1 MTPFFAKPPITA
13 TIARGVPAATPQAPA
28 TTITDM
34 VEMRFLVTKKVI
46 TAKKIVNSTSQAA
59 SLSDIRWMGAFLLSA
74 SSTSLMIWPKTVS
87 FPTFSVRTSNTPDWS
102 TDPANTLLPTNFSTA
117 TASPVM
123 ADWLTNPEPL
133 TRFPSTGILSP
144 SLTITVSPGRMD
156 STAVSIPRRALV
168 RRDGKEIETAV
179 ESIRP
184 GETVIVRDG
193 ERIPVDGNLVKG
205 SGFVNQS
212 AITGEAVA
220 VEKLVGSR
228 VFAGSVDQSGV
239 FEVRT
244 EKVGNETVFGQ
255 IIRLVEEAEGR
266 KAPIQRISDKLAA
279 WLVEF
284 TIVFAVITFV
294 VTRNLIS
301 TISVI
306 VVAGAC
312 GVAAG
317 TPLAIVAVMGGLAKK
332 GVIVKGGLYV
342 QEMSKVDTVVIHK
355 TGTLTLGDPE
365 VTDVVGL
372 DGCSEEQ
379 VLTYASAAER
389 FSKHPLAHAIMAKA
403 QALGVSSESGV
414 SSDYLAGKGIVSWYD
429 GEQVLVGNSV
439 LMNEQHVPLS
449 NDVDTTITSKVSE
462 GKTTVLVAHGG
473 RICGVIGISDKVRDE
488 SREAVKELGR
498 MGLSTIMLTGDN
510 KVASKSVGEQVGI
523 DEVHAELL
531 PADKVSYIEQL
542 SGSGRRIVMV
552 GDGVNDAPAL
562 ALANVGVGMG
572 AGTDIAIE
580 EADIVLMTN
589 DLGRIPTIIKA
600 SKQAYG
606 VIMQNFYGTLI
617 VDGIGLGLAFEGL
630 LNPLFAAGIH
640 VVSELVFILN
650 SARLIR

>member
-1 MTPFFAKPPITA
+1 MSTPTNELPVLQGMRGSPVREPPKNREDEIRLSLMGVAALFSYLGFWRGFSSIDFVAIGATLVGGYPVFVETFRSLRHRAINMEVSMTVAIVASLLVGQFTAAVVVTFFVLLSEFIEAYAVDKGRA
-13 TIARGVPAATPQAPA
+13 TIVKL
-28 TTITDM
+28 
-34 VEMRFLVTKKVI
+34 E
-46 TAKKIVNSTSQAA
+46 
-59 SLSDIRWMGAFLLSA
+59 
-74 SSTSLMIWPKTVS
+74 KT
-87 FPTFSVRTSNTPDWS
+87 
-102 TDPANTLLPTNFSTA
+102 
-117 TASPVM
+117 
-123 ADWLTNPEPL
+123 
-133 TRFPSTGILSP
+133 
-144 SLTITVSPGRMD
+144 
-156 STAVSIPRRALV
+156 IPRRALV
-168 RRDGKEIETAV
+168 RRDGREIETDI
-179 ESIRP
+179 ETIQP

-255 IIRLVEEAEGR
+255 IIKLVEEAESR

-284 TIVFAVITFV
+284 TIVFAVVTFV

-332 GVIVKGGLYV
+332 GVIVKGGVYV
-342 QEMSKVDTVVIHK
+342 QEMSKVDTVVIDK

-365 VTDVVGL
+365 VTDIIGR
-372 DGCSEEQ
+372 DGCSQKQ
-379 VLTYASAAER
+379 VLTYAAAAEKL
-389 FSKHPLAHAIMAKA
+389 SNHPLARAITAKA
-403 QALGVSSESGV
+403 HELGASLTGTS
-414 SSDYLAGKGIVSWYD
+414 SSDYQVGKGILSSYN
-429 GEQVLVGNSV
+429 GEQIIVGNTV
-439 LMNEQHVPLS
+439 LMTEQHIALS
-449 NDVDTTITSKVSE
+449 NDVDATITSKVSE

-473 RICGVIGISDKVRDE
+473 LICGIIGISDRIRNE
-488 SREAVKELGR
+488 SMSAVQELGK
-498 MGLSTIMLTGDN
+498 MGISTVMLTGDN
-510 KVASKSVGEQVGI
+510 KITANRAGEQAGI
-523 DEVHAELL
+523 KQVYSELL
-531 PADKVSYIEQL
+531 PADKVSIIEQM
-542 SGSGRRIVMV
+542 SETGQRIAMV
-552 GDGVNDAPAL
+552 GDGINDAPAL
-562 ALANVGVGMG
+562 ARANVGIGMG

-589 DLGRIPTIIKA
+589 DLGKIPTIVRA

-606 VIMQNFYGTLI
+606 VILQNFYGTLI
-617 VDGIGLGLAFEGL
+617 VDGIGLALAFDGL

-640 VVSELVFILN
+640 VASELVFILN

>member
-1 MTPFFAKPPITA
+1 MSTPRNELPVLEGIKGPLVREPPKNTEDEIRLSLMGLAALFSYLGFWRSFSPIDFVAIGATLVGGYPVFVETFHSLRHRSINMEVSMTVAIVASLLVGQFTAAVVVTFFVLLSEFIEAYAVDKGRA
-13 TIARGVPAATPQAPA
+13 TIVKLER
-28 TTITDM
+28 
-34 VEMRFLVTKKVI
+34 
-46 TAKKIVNSTSQAA
+46 
-59 SLSDIRWMGAFLLSA
+59 
-74 SSTSLMIWPKTVS
+74 
-87 FPTFSVRTSNTPDWS
+87 
-102 TDPANTLLPTNFSTA
+102 
-117 TASPVM
+117 
-123 ADWLTNPEPL
+123 
-133 TRFPSTGILSP
+133 
-144 SLTITVSPGRMD
+144 
-156 STAVSIPRRALV
+156 SIPRRALV
-168 RRDGKEIETAV
+168 RRDGKEIETDV
-179 ESIRP
+179 ESIQP

-332 GVIVKGGLYV
+332 GVIVKGGVYV
-342 QEMSKVDTVVIHK
+342 QEMSKVDTVVIDK

-562 ALANVGVGMG
+562 ALVNVGVGMG

-589 DLGRIPTIIKA
+589 DLGRIPTIVKA

>member
-1 MTPFFAKPPITA
+1 MNVSRNDLPVLEGTRRSPVSEPPKNRIDEIRLSLMGIAALFSYLAVWRSFFPIDFVAIGATLVGGYPVFIETFHSLRQRSINMEVSMTVAIVASLLVGQFTAAVVVTFFVLLSEFIEAYAVDKGRA
-13 TIARGVPAATPQAPA
+13 TIVKLER
-28 TTITDM
+28 
-34 VEMRFLVTKKVI
+34 
-46 TAKKIVNSTSQAA
+46 
-59 SLSDIRWMGAFLLSA
+59 
-74 SSTSLMIWPKTVS
+74 
-87 FPTFSVRTSNTPDWS
+87 
-102 TDPANTLLPTNFSTA
+102 
-117 TASPVM
+117 
-123 ADWLTNPEPL
+123 
-133 TRFPSTGILSP
+133 
-144 SLTITVSPGRMD
+144 
-156 STAVSIPRRALV
+156 SIPRRALV
-168 RRDGKEIETAV
+168 RRNGKEVETDV
-179 ESIRP
+179 EAIQP

-193 ERIPVDGNLVKG
+193 ERIPVDGALVKG

-212 AITGEAVA
+212 AITGEAIA
-220 VEKLVGSR
+220 VEKMIGSR
-228 VFAGSVDQSGV
+228 VFAGSVDESGI

-244 EKVGNETVFGQ
+244 EKVGTETVFGQ
-255 IIRLVEEAEGR
+255 IIKLVEEAESR

-284 TIVFAVITFV
+284 TIVFAVITFL

-317 TPLAIVAVMGGLAKK
+317 TPLAIVAVMGGLAKR
-332 GVIVKGGLYV
+332 GVIVKGGVYV
-342 QEMSKVDTVVIHK
+342 QEMSKVDTVVIDK
-355 TGTLTLGDPE
+355 TGTLTFGDPE

-372 DGCSEEQ
+372 DGCSTEQ

-389 FSKHPLAHAIMAKA
+389 FSKHPLAHAIAAKA
-403 QALGVSSESGV
+403 QALGVSSGSTS
-414 SSDYLAGKGIVSWYD
+414 SSDYIAGKGIVSWYD
-429 GEQVLVGNSV
+429 GEQVIVGNSV
-439 LMNEQHVPLS
+439 LMNEQHIALS
-449 NDVDTTITSKVSE
+449 NDVDTTVTSKVSE

-473 RICGVIGISDKVRDE
+473 RICGVIGISDKIRNE
-488 SREAVKELGR
+488 SREAVQELGR

-510 KVASKSVGEQVGI
+510 QVASKSVGGQVGI

-531 PADKVSYIEQL
+531 PADKVSYIERL
-542 SGSGRRIVMV
+542 SASGRRIAMV

-562 ALANVGVGMG
+562 ALANVGIGMG

-589 DLGRIPTIIKA
+589 DLGRIPLIVKA

-617 VDGIGLGLAFEGL
+617 VDGIGLALAFQGL

>member
-1 MTPFFAKPPITA
+1 MSTPRNELPVLQGMKGSLLREPPKNREDEIRLLLMGFAALFSYLGLWRSFSPIDFVAIGATLVGGYPVFVETFHSLRHRSINMEVSMTVAIVASLLVGQFTAAVVVTFFVLLSEFIEAYAVDKGRA
-13 TIARGVPAATPQAPA
+13 TIVKL
-28 TTITDM
+28 
-34 VEMRFLVTKKVI
+34 EK
-46 TAKKIVNSTSQAA
+46 
-59 SLSDIRWMGAFLLSA
+59 
-74 SSTSLMIWPKTVS
+74 
-87 FPTFSVRTSNTPDWS
+87 
-102 TDPANTLLPTNFSTA
+102 
-117 TASPVM
+117 
-123 ADWLTNPEPL
+123 
-133 TRFPSTGILSP
+133 
-144 SLTITVSPGRMD
+144 
-156 STAVSIPRRALV
+156 SIPRRALV
-168 RRDGKEIETAV
+168 RRNGRETETDV
-179 ESIRP
+179 ETIQP

-193 ERIPVDGNLVKG
+193 ERIPVDGALVKG

-212 AITGEAVA
+212 AITGEAIA
-220 VEKLVGSR
+220 VEKMIGSR
-228 VFAGSVDQSGV
+228 VFAGSVDESGI

-244 EKVGNETVFGQ
+244 EKVGTETVFGQ
-255 IIRLVEEAEGR
+255 IIKLVEEAESR

-284 TIVFAVITFV
+284 TIIFAVITFL

-317 TPLAIVAVMGGLAKK
+317 TPLAIVAVMGGLAKR
-332 GVIVKGGLYV
+332 GVIVKGGVYV
-342 QEMSKVDTVVIHK
+342 QEMSRVDTVVIDK

-403 QALGVSSESGV
+403 QTLGISSESST

-439 LMNEQHVPLS
+439 LMNEQHIALS
-449 NDVDTTITSKVSE
+449 NDVDATITSKVSE

-473 RICGVIGISDKVRDE
+473 RICGVIGISDKVRNE
-488 SREAVKELGR
+488 SREAVRELGR

-510 KVASKSVGEQVGI
+510 KVASKSVGDQVGI

-531 PADKVSYIEQL
+531 PADKVSYIERL

-589 DLGRIPTIIKA
+589 DLGRIPTIVKA

>member
-1 MTPFFAKPPITA
+1 MVASRQMSTPRTELPVLEGMKGPVVREPPKNREDEIRLSLMGLAALFSYLGFWRSFSPIDFVAIGATLVGGYPVFVETFHSLRHRSINMEVSMTVAIVASLLVGQFTAAVVVTFFVLLSEFIEAYAVDKGRA
-13 TIARGVPAATPQAPA
+13 TIVKLER
-28 TTITDM
+28 
-34 VEMRFLVTKKVI
+34 
-46 TAKKIVNSTSQAA
+46 
-59 SLSDIRWMGAFLLSA
+59 
-74 SSTSLMIWPKTVS
+74 
-87 FPTFSVRTSNTPDWS
+87 
-102 TDPANTLLPTNFSTA
+102 
-117 TASPVM
+117 
-123 ADWLTNPEPL
+123 
-133 TRFPSTGILSP
+133 
-144 SLTITVSPGRMD
+144 
-156 STAVSIPRRALV
+156 SIPRRALV
-168 RRDGKEIETAV
+168 RRDGKEIETVV
-179 ESIRP
+179 ESIQP

-212 AITGEAVA
+212 AITGEAIA

-255 IIRLVEEAEGR
+255 IIRLVEEAESR

-284 TIVFAVITFV
+284 TIFFAVITFF

-332 GVIVKGGLYV
+332 GVIVKGGVYV
-342 QEMSKVDTVVIHK
+342 QEMSKVDTVVIDK

-640 VVSELVFILN
+640 VVSELIFILN

>member
-1 MTPFFAKPPITA
+1 MNVSRNELPVLEGTRGSPVREPPRNRIDEIRLSLMGIAALFSYLAVWRSFFPIDFVAIGATLVGGYPVFIETFHSLRQRSINMEVSMTVAIVASLLVGQFTAAVVVTFFVLLSEFIEAYAVDKGRA
-13 TIARGVPAATPQAPA
+13 TIVKLER
-28 TTITDM
+28 
-34 VEMRFLVTKKVI
+34 
-46 TAKKIVNSTSQAA
+46 
-59 SLSDIRWMGAFLLSA
+59 
-74 SSTSLMIWPKTVS
+74 
-87 FPTFSVRTSNTPDWS
+87 
-102 TDPANTLLPTNFSTA
+102 
-117 TASPVM
+117 
-123 ADWLTNPEPL
+123 
-133 TRFPSTGILSP
+133 
-144 SLTITVSPGRMD
+144 
-156 STAVSIPRRALV
+156 SIPRRALV
-168 RRDGKEIETAV
+168 RRNGKEVET
-179 ESIRP
+179 
-184 GETVIVRDG
+184 
-193 ERIPVDGNLVKG
+193 
-205 SGFVNQS
+205 
-212 AITGEAVA
+212 
-220 VEKLVGSR
+220 
-228 VFAGSVDQSGV
+228 
-239 FEVRT
+239 
-244 EKVGNETVFGQ
+244 ETVFGQ
-255 IIRLVEEAEGR
+255 IIKLVEEAESR

-332 GVIVKGGLYV
+332 GVIVKGGVYV
-342 QEMSKVDTVVIHK
+342 QEMSKVDTVVIDK

-365 VTDVVGL
+365 VTDIVGL

-403 QALGVSSESGV
+403 QTLGVSSESSA
-414 SSDYLAGKGIVSWYD
+414 SSDYVAGKGIVSWYD

-439 LMNEQHVPLS
+439 LMNEQHIALS
-449 NDVDTTITSKVSE
+449 NDVDATITSKVSE

-488 SREAVKELGR
+488 SREAVLELGR

-589 DLGRIPTIIKA
+589 DLGRIPTIVKA

>member
-1 MTPFFAKPPITA
+1 MSTPRNELPVLEGMKGSLVREPPKNREDEIRLSLMGLAALFRYLGFWRSFSSIDFVAIGATLVGGYPVFVETFHSLRHRSINMEVSMTVAIVASLLVGQFTAAVVVTFFVLLSEFIEAYAVDKGRA
-13 TIARGVPAATPQAPA
+13 TIVKL
-28 TTITDM
+28 
-34 VEMRFLVTKKVI
+34 EK
-46 TAKKIVNSTSQAA
+46 
-59 SLSDIRWMGAFLLSA
+59 
-74 SSTSLMIWPKTVS
+74 
-87 FPTFSVRTSNTPDWS
+87 
-102 TDPANTLLPTNFSTA
+102 
-117 TASPVM
+117 
-123 ADWLTNPEPL
+123 
-133 TRFPSTGILSP
+133 
-144 SLTITVSPGRMD
+144 
-156 STAVSIPRRALV
+156 SIPRSALV

-179 ESIRP
+179 ETIQP

-255 IIRLVEEAEGR
+255 IIRLVEEAESR

-284 TIVFAVITFV
+284 TIIFAVITFL

-332 GVIVKGGLYV
+332 GVIVKGGVYV
-342 QEMSKVDTVVIHK
+342 QEMSKVDTVVIDK
-355 TGTLTLGDPE
+355 TGTLTFGDPE

-372 DGCSEEQ
+372 DGCSTEQ
-379 VLTYASAAER
+379 VLTYASAAEK
-389 FSKHPLAHAIMAKA
+389 FSKHPLAHAIVAKA
-403 QALGVSSESGV
+403 QALGVTSGSTS
-414 SSDYLAGKGIVSWYD
+414 SSDYMAGKGIVSWYD
-429 GEQVLVGNSV
+429 GEQVIVGNSV
-439 LMNEQHVPLS
+439 LMNEQHIALS

-473 RICGVIGISDKVRDE
+473 KICGVIGISDKIRKE
-488 SREAVKELGR
+488 SREAVRELGK

-510 KVASKSVGEQVGI
+510 QVASKTVGEQVGI

-542 SGSGRRIVMV
+542 SASGRRIAMV

-562 ALANVGVGMG
+562 ALANVGIGMG

-589 DLGRIPTIIKA
+589 NLGRIPLIVKA

-617 VDGIGLGLAFEGL
+617 VDGIGLGLAFQGL

>member
-1 MTPFFAKPPITA
+1 MSTPSSELPVLEGTRVLPVHEPRGNREDEIRLSLMGVAALFSYLGFWRSFSPIDIVAIGATLVGGYPVFIETFRSLRHRSINMEVSMTVAIVASLLVGQFTAAVVVTFFVLLSEFIEAYAVDKGRA
-13 TIARGVPAATPQAPA
+13 TIVKL
-28 TTITDM
+28 
-34 VEMRFLVTKKVI
+34 EK
-46 TAKKIVNSTSQAA
+46 
-59 SLSDIRWMGAFLLSA
+59 
-74 SSTSLMIWPKTVS
+74 
-87 FPTFSVRTSNTPDWS
+87 
-102 TDPANTLLPTNFSTA
+102 
-117 TASPVM
+117 
-123 ADWLTNPEPL
+123 
-133 TRFPSTGILSP
+133 
-144 SLTITVSPGRMD
+144 
-156 STAVSIPRRALV
+156 SIPRRALV
-168 RRDGKEIETAV
+168 RRDGREIETDV
-179 ESIRP
+179 ETIQP

-193 ERIPVDGNLVKG
+193 ERIPVDGALVKG

-212 AITGEAVA
+212 SITGEAVA
-220 VEKLVGSR
+220 VEKMVGSR
-228 VFAGSVDQSGV
+228 VFAGSVDESGV

-244 EKVGNETVFGQ
+244 EKVGTETVFGQ
-255 IIRLVEEAEGR
+255 IIKLVEEAENR
-266 KAPIQRISDKLAA
+266 KAPIQKISDKLAA

-317 TPLAIVAVMGGLAKK
+317 TPLAIVAVMGGLAKR
-332 GVIVKGGLYV
+332 GVIVKGGVYV
-342 QEMSKVDTVVIHK
+342 QEMSKVDTVVIDK
-355 TGTLTLGDPE
+355 TGTLTFGDPE

-372 DGCSEEQ
+372 DGCSNEQ
-379 VLTYASAAER
+379 VLTYASAAEK

-403 QALGVSSESGV
+403 QALGVSSGSST
-414 SSDYLAGKGIVSWYD
+414 SSDYMAGKGIVSWYD
-429 GEQVLVGNSV
+429 GERVLVGNSV
-439 LMNEQHVPLS
+439 LMTEQNIPLS
-449 NDVDTTITSKVSE
+449 NDITTTISSKVSE

-473 RICGVIGISDKVRDE
+473 RICGVIGISDKIRNE
-488 SREAVKELGR
+488 SREAIQELGK

-510 KVASKSVGEQVGI
+510 QVASKNVGDQVGI
-523 DEVHAELL
+523 DQVHAELL
-531 PADKVSYIEQL
+531 PSDKVSYIEQL
-542 SGSGRRIVMV
+542 SASGRRIAMV

-562 ALANVGVGMG
+562 ALANVGIGMG

-589 DLGRIPTIIKA
+589 DLGRIPLIVKA

-617 VDGIGLGLAFEGL
+617 VDGIGLGLAFQGL

>member
-1 MTPFFAKPPITA
+1 MSTPSSELPVLE
-13 TIARGVPAATPQAPA
+13 GV
-28 TTITDM
+28 
-34 VEMRFLVTKKVI
+34 R
-46 TAKKIVNSTSQAA
+46 
-59 SLSDIRWMGAFLLSA
+59 
-74 SSTSLMIWPKTVS
+74 
-87 FPTFSVRTSNTPDWS
+87 
-102 TDPANTLLPTNFSTA
+102 
-117 TASPVM
+117 ASPVH
-123 ADWLTNPEPL
+123 EPPKNREDEIRL
-133 TRFPSTGILSP
+133 SLMGVAALFSYLGFWRSLSP
-144 SLTITVSPGRMD
+144 IDFVAIGATFVGGYPVFIETFHSLRHRSINMEVSMTVAIVASLVVGQFTAAVVVTFFVLLSEYIEAYAVDKGRATIVKLEK
-156 STAVSIPRRALV
+156 SIPRRALV
-168 RRDGKEIETAV
+168 RRNGGEIETDV
-179 ESIRP
+179 ETIQP

-193 ERIPVDGNLVKG
+193 ERIPVDGALIKG

-212 AITGEAVA
+212 SITGEAVA
-220 VEKLVGSR
+220 VEKMVGSR
-228 VFAGSVDQSGV
+228 VFAGSVDESGV
-239 FEVRT
+239 FEVQT
-244 EKVGNETVFGQ
+244 EKVGTETVFGQ
-255 IIRLVEEAEGR
+255 IIKLVEEAENR
-266 KAPIQRISDKLAA
+266 KAPIQKISDKLAA

-332 GVIVKGGLYV
+332 GVIVKGGVYV
-342 QEMSKVDTVVIHK
+342 QEMSKVDTVVIDK
-355 TGTLTLGDPE
+355 TGTLTFGDPE
-365 VTDVVGL
+365 VADVIGL
-372 DGCSEEQ
+372 DGCSREQ
-379 VLTYASAAER
+379 VLTYASAAEK
-389 FSKHPLAHAIMAKA
+389 FSKHPLAHAIIAKA
-403 QALGVSSESGV
+403 RALGVGSGSST
-414 SSDYLAGKGIVSWYD
+414 SSDYMAGKGIVSWYD
-429 GEQVLVGNSV
+429 GERVLVGNSV
-439 LMNEQHVPLS
+439 LMTEQNIPLS
-449 NDVDTTITSKVSE
+449 SDITTTISSKVSE

-473 RICGVIGISDKVRDE
+473 RICGVIGISDKIRDE
-488 SREAVKELGR
+488 SREAVQELGE

-510 KVASKSVGEQVGI
+510 QIASKSVGDQVGI

-531 PADKVSYIEQL
+531 PSDKVSYIERL
-542 SGSGRRIVMV
+542 SVSGRRIAMV

-562 ALANVGVGMG
+562 ALANVGIGMG

-589 DLGRIPTIIKA
+589 DLGRIPMIVKA

-617 VDGIGLGLAFEGL
+617 VDGIGLGLAFQGL

>member
-1 MTPFFAKPPITA
+1 MSTPRNELPVLEGMKGSLVREPPKNREDEIRLSLMGLAALFSYLGFWRSFSSIDFVAIGATLVGGYPVFVETFHSLRHRSINMEVSMTVAIVASLLVGQFTAAVVVTFFVLLSEFIEAYAVDKGRA
-13 TIARGVPAATPQAPA
+13 TIVKL
-28 TTITDM
+28 
-34 VEMRFLVTKKVI
+34 EK
-46 TAKKIVNSTSQAA
+46 
-59 SLSDIRWMGAFLLSA
+59 
-74 SSTSLMIWPKTVS
+74 
-87 FPTFSVRTSNTPDWS
+87 
-102 TDPANTLLPTNFSTA
+102 
-117 TASPVM
+117 
-123 ADWLTNPEPL
+123 
-133 TRFPSTGILSP
+133 
-144 SLTITVSPGRMD
+144 
-156 STAVSIPRRALV
+156 SIPRSALV

-179 ESIRP
+179 ETIQP

-255 IIRLVEEAEGR
+255 IIRLVEEAESR

-332 GVIVKGGLYV
+332 GVIVKGGVYV
-342 QEMSKVDTVVIHK
+342 QEMSKVDTVVIDK

-403 QALGVSSESGV
+403 EALGISSESGV
-414 SSDYLAGKGIVSWYD
+414 SSDYMAGKGIVSWYD
-429 GEQVLVGNSV
+429 GELVLVGNSV

-449 NDVDTTITSKVSE
+449 NDVDATITSNVSE

-562 ALANVGVGMG
+562 ALANVGIGMG

-589 DLGRIPTIIKA
+589 DLGRIPLIVKA

>member
-1 MTPFFAKPPITA
+1 MSIPRNELPVLEGMRGSPVREPAKNSEAEIRLSLMGLAALFSYLGFWRSFFLIDLVAIGATLVGGYPVFVETFHSLRHRSINMEVSMTVAIVASLLVGQFTAAVVVTFFVLLSEFIEAYAVDKGRA
-13 TIARGVPAATPQAPA
+13 TIVKLER
-28 TTITDM
+28 
-34 VEMRFLVTKKVI
+34 
-46 TAKKIVNSTSQAA
+46 
-59 SLSDIRWMGAFLLSA
+59 
-74 SSTSLMIWPKTVS
+74 
-87 FPTFSVRTSNTPDWS
+87 
-102 TDPANTLLPTNFSTA
+102 
-117 TASPVM
+117 
-123 ADWLTNPEPL
+123 
-133 TRFPSTGILSP
+133 
-144 SLTITVSPGRMD
+144 
-156 STAVSIPRRALV
+156 SIPRRALV

-179 ESIRP
+179 ESIQP

-255 IIRLVEEAEGR
+255 IIRLVEEAESR

-284 TIVFAVITFV
+284 TIVFAVVTFV

-332 GVIVKGGLYV
+332 GVIVKGGVYV
-342 QEMSKVDTVVIHK
+342 QEMSKVDTVVIDK

-372 DGCSEEQ
+372 EGCSEEQ

-403 QALGVSSESGV
+403 EALGISSESGV
-414 SSDYLAGKGIVSWYD
+414 SSDYMAGKGIVSWYD

-449 NDVDTTITSKVSE
+449 NDVDATITSKVSE

-542 SGSGRRIVMV
+542 SNSGRKIAMV

-562 ALANVGVGMG
+562 ALANVGIGMG

-589 DLGRIPTIIKA
+589 DLGRIPMIVKA
-600 SKQAYG
+600 SKKAYG

>member
-1 MTPFFAKPPITA
+1 MSVPSNELPVLGGMRSSHISEPARSREDEIRLFLMGVAALFSYLGFWRGVIPIDLVAIGATLIGGYPVFIETFHSLRHRAINMEVSMTVAIVASLLVGQFTAAVVVTFFVLLSEFIEAYAVDKGRA
-13 TIARGVPAATPQAPA
+13 TIVKLER
-28 TTITDM
+28 
-34 VEMRFLVTKKVI
+34 
-46 TAKKIVNSTSQAA
+46 
-59 SLSDIRWMGAFLLSA
+59 
-74 SSTSLMIWPKTVS
+74 
-87 FPTFSVRTSNTPDWS
+87 
-102 TDPANTLLPTNFSTA
+102 
-117 TASPVM
+117 
-123 ADWLTNPEPL
+123 
-133 TRFPSTGILSP
+133 
-144 SLTITVSPGRMD
+144 
-156 STAVSIPRRALV
+156 SIPRRALV
-168 RRDGKEIETAV
+168 RRNGSETETDV
-179 ESIRP
+179 ETIQP

-193 ERIPVDGNLVKG
+193 ERIPVDGALVKG

-212 AITGEAVA
+212 AITGEAIA
-220 VEKLVGSR
+220 VEKMVGSR
-228 VFAGSVDQSGV
+228 VFAGSVDESGI

-244 EKVGNETVFGQ
+244 EKVGTETVFGQ
-255 IIRLVEEAEGR
+255 IIKLVEEAESR

-284 TIVFAVITFV
+284 TIVFAVITFL

-317 TPLAIVAVMGGLAKK
+317 TPLAIVAVMGGLAKR
-332 GVIVKGGLYV
+332 GVIVKGGVYV
-342 QEMSKVDTVVIHK
+342 QEMSKVDTVVIDK
-355 TGTLTLGDPE
+355 TGTLTFGDPE

-372 DGCSEEQ
+372 DGYSREQ
-379 VLTYASAAER
+379 VLTYAAAAEK
-389 FSKHPLAHAIMAKA
+389 FSKHPLAHAILAKA
-403 QALGVSSESGV
+403 QTLGVSSGSTS
-414 SSDYLAGKGIVSWYD
+414 SSDYMAGKGIVSWYD
-429 GEQVLVGNSV
+429 GEQVIVGNSV
-439 LMNEQHVPLS
+439 LMNEQHIALS

-473 RICGVIGISDKVRDE
+473 RICGVIGISDKIRNE
-488 SREAVKELGR
+488 SREAVQQLGR

-510 KVASKSVGEQVGI
+510 QVASKSVGEQVGI

-542 SGSGRRIVMV
+542 SASGRRIAMV

-562 ALANVGVGMG
+562 ALANVGIGMG

-589 DLGRIPTIIKA
+589 DLGRIPLIVKA

>member
-1 MTPFFAKPPITA
+1 MSASKDELPVVTGVRDSPPIEFRTRNRKDEIRLVLMGVAALISYLGLLHGITPVDVVAIGASLIGGYPVFMETFRALRHRSINMEVSMTVAIVASLLVAQFTAAVVVTFFVLLSEFIESYAVDKGRA
-13 TIARGVPAATPQAPA
+13 TILQL
-28 TTITDM
+28 
-34 VEMRFLVTKKVI
+34 EK
-46 TAKKIVNSTSQAA
+46 
-59 SLSDIRWMGAFLLSA
+59 
-74 SSTSLMIWPKTVS
+74 
-87 FPTFSVRTSNTPDWS
+87 
-102 TDPANTLLPTNFSTA
+102 
-117 TASPVM
+117 
-123 ADWLTNPEPL
+123 
-133 TRFPSTGILSP
+133 
-144 SLTITVSPGRMD
+144 
-156 STAVSIPRRALV
+156 SIPRRALV
-168 RRDGKEIETAV
+168 RRNGAEAETDV
-179 ESIRP
+179 DTIQP
-184 GETVIVRDG
+184 GEVVIVRDG
-193 ERIPVDGNLVKG
+193 ERIPVDGVIVRG

-212 AITGEAVA
+212 AITGEALA
-220 VEKLVGSR
+220 VEKTNDSR
-228 VFAGSVDQSGV
+228 VFAGSVDESGV
-239 FEVRT
+239 LEVQT
-244 EKVGNETVFGQ
+244 EKVGSETVFGQ
-255 IIRLVEEAEGR
+255 IIKLVEEAEGR
-266 KAPIQRISDKLAA
+266 KAPIQKLSDKLAT

-284 TIVFAVITFV
+284 TIVFAVITFI
-294 VTRNLIS
+294 VTRDLIS

-317 TPLAIVAVMGGLAKK
+317 TPLAIVAAMGGLAKK
-332 GVIVKGGLYV
+332 GVIVKGGVYI
-342 QEMSKVDTVVIHK
+342 QEMSKIDTVVIDN
-355 TGTLTLGDPE
+355 TVTLTLGDPE

-372 DGCSEEQ
+372 DGCSQKQ

-403 QALGVSSESGV
+403 QTLGISSESSA
-414 SSDYLAGKGIVSWYD
+414 SSDYMAGKGIVSWYD

-449 NDVDTTITSKVSE
+449 NDVDATITNKVSE

-473 RICGVIGISDKVRDE
+473 RICGVIGISDKVREE

-510 KVASKSVGEQVGI
+510 RVASKSVSEQVGI
-523 DEVHAELL
+523 DEVHAELQ

-542 SGSGRRIVMV
+542 SGSRRRIVMV

-589 DLGRIPTIIKA
+589 DLGRIPTIVKA